1 LAKEKAERV
10 KTVLLLQESV
20 LGGEAVQGVIDLA
33 DGADESGE
41 GVCLEVAGVD
51 PVGIDLTDV
60 DLHRGVVLGGDD
72 AAGRGASNFER
83 KKIERIKIHGVPSIH
98 YEGKRGASHHFLGMY
113 RSTFFPSTFSIM
125 SGSAKI
131 IKQFQSRSQS
141 KSNLQSYGRVL

>member
-1 LAKEKAERV
+1 MRTA
-10 KTVLLLQESV
+10 VLLLQESV

-98 YEGKRGASHHFLGMY
+98 YEGKRKGQVTISWGCTGQPSFRQ
-113 RSTFFPSTFSIM
+113 RSP
-125 SGSAKI
+125 
-131 IKQFQSRSQS
+131 
-141 KSNLQSYGRVL
+141 L